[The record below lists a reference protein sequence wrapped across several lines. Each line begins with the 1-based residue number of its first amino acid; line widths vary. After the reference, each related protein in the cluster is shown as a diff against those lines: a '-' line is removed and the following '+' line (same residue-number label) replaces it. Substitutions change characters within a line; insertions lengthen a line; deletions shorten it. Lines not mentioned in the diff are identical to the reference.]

1 MGEATA
7 VTLFHPTGDD
17 AFAELAEEL
26 TADAHNAKGIVAVRV
41 SDCSDPRLDEALAVT
56 FASEDLLHR
65 WLDSPDRAAVLR
77 GGQARGCR
85 HRSLT

>member
-26 TADAHNAKGIVAVRV
+26 AADAHNAKGIVAARV
-41 SDCSDPRLDEALAVT
+41 SDCGDPHLDEAFAVT